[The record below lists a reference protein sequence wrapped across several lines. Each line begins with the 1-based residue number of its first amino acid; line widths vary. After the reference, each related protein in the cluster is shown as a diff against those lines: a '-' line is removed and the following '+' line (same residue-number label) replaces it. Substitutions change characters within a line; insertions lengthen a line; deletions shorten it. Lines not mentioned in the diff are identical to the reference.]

1 MIRALNASAI
11 ALFFLS
17 PGLAYAQ
24 SSPVG
29 VWNNIDDKTGQP
41 RAEIRISENDG
52 VVSAR
57 IERRLVIDPESTGR
71 CNLCTDDRKDQPIE
85 GLEIIRGARL
95 NAENGWWEGGTILDP
110 ANGKSYTL
118 RMRVGEDG
126 RSMQVRGQ
134 VGPFFRTQNW
144 VRVQ

>member
-1 MIRALNASAI
+1 MIRTLGAAAI
-11 ALFFLS
+11 ALLTLGAS
-17 PGLAYAQ
+17 LAHAQ
-24 SSPVG
+24 TSPVG
-29 VWNNIDDKTGQP
+29 LWHNIDDKTGKP
-41 RAEIRISENDG
+41 RAEIRISEAGG

-57 IERRLVIDPESTGR
+57 IEKRLVVDPDSTGR

-85 GLEIIRGARL
+85 GLEIIRGAKL

-118 RMRVGEDG
+118 RMRVGDDG